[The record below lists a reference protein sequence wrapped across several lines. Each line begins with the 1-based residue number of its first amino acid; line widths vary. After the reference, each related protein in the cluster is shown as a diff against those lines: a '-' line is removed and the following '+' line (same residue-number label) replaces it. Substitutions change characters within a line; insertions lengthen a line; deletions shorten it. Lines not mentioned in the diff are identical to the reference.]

1 MKTFVKIIPYQAP
14 IAVILVILMSCSSPI
29 KKRSPLTPIEARWDN
44 FHQCYRESDSYYQSK
59 ASGKMRLAYTI
70 AASGNVQDV
79 YITDNDFKD
88 ANLASC
94 VLTQMRDIKYPAGVQ
109 EKEASYEFNFSP
121 RTF

>member
-1 MKTFVKIIPYQAP
+1 MKVINFF
-14 IAVILVILMSCSSPI
+14 ILVIFISCSSLI

-59 ASGKMRLAYTI
+59 ASGRIRLAYVI
-70 AASGNVQDV
+70 APSGSVQDV
-79 YITDNDFKD
+79 HITDNDFRD

-94 VLTQMRDIKYPAGVQ
+94 VLTQMRDIKYPSGPQ
-109 EKEASYEFNFSP
+109 EKESSYEFNFSP

>member
-1 MKTFVKIIPYQAP
+1 MKVISFVSLIIF
-14 IAVILVILMSCSSPI
+14 MSCSSPS
-29 KKRSPLTPIEARWDN
+29 KKSAPLTPVEARWDN

-94 VLTQMRDIKYPAGVQ
+94 VVTQMRDIKYPAEGQ
-109 EKEASYEFNFSP
+109 EKAASYEFNFSP